1 MRYQWQ
7 SGNKNKA
14 FVTSLILMLSLNI
27 ILKEFGFASAS
38 LIPIYIKKVDFNTKA
53 IKSWQLYH
61 HLFRTI

>member
-14 FVTSLILMLSLNI
+14 FVTSLIFKLSLNF
-27 ILKEFGFASAS
+27 ILKDFGFASGL
-38 LIPIYIKKVDFNTKA
+38 LIPIYIKKGDFNTKA

-61 HLFRTI
+61 NLFRTI